1 MKNSSDSTSKFKL
14 SKDNFIN
21 NLEDAKVNFTK
32 AYPYIMTA
40 IILFQ
45 IFLIIF
51 PISFKLV
58 IFTFLFSLFS
68 FSILSSLTLDR
79 MKELSYVGF
88 KISTVLLLYN
98 IFILL
103 GKMLDNSEFS
113 LASKKPFM
121 FLLSTALSIAL
132 ISFYIKKENRE
143 KIDENLLSLQ
153 GLRIILGGEKEEC
166 EEGDIVL
173 CKDVDSGEDIIL
185 PFKDRFLHML
195 VLGPTGSGK
204 TSQIII
210 PMIDQDMQNPDFGIT
225 VIEPKGDLAERV
237 YAMAAHYGRE
247 AVYFNPTH
255 PDCPYFNPL
264 YGEEADVIENM
275 ATTFKMLSASE
286 KSNPFFDNMNETL
299 IRNALKLLKRL
310 KGNTATLID
319 LSTIVY
325 NSQGQ
330 GKVMVNQF
338 ARVKTKTVEEAKEN
352 GDIASW
358 FLSDYYNERSKTY
371 EHCSGLRSQVS
382 KITSNEHLR
391 RVLNPPNGENDV
403 DFGSF
408 IEEGKVL
415 AISTAQG
422 DLRDLGRFLGYFII
436 LNLQSAVFK
445 RPGNENTRRPH
456 FLYIDE
462 FQTYSNPGFA
472 DMLTQGRSYR
482 VASHLATQNRALM
495 AMGGGSD
502 GSNFVELVSTNAR
515 NVVLFPGGN
524 SKDAKYYSD
533 EFGEALKKK
542 RKVSMN
548 RTKFSLLHSMKKTGP
563 PSESIS
569 ESEEMS
575 TRFSA
580 SDLIYR
586 PFGEVSYRLVKN
598 NTVQAPGLGKVAWIP
613 MDFNN
618 HLTDMV
624 DAYNEG
630 VDIME
635 VGEFE
640 KYIENIEKEEFDN
653 EDLSEAIEAAEDPMD
668 VVISFD
674 SIDAEDPEDS
684 DDDFDIN
691 IDPLSISDPLEHTGD
706 DIDRGEDE
714 ERKEE
719 EKKEQAETI
728 RMNNMRKSNII
739 KPEDEVDISTN
750 QKESSLDSEDNEIE
764 KEVVEKEED
773 EDAIIDPLSH
783 EDFDDLI

>member
-1 MKNSSDSTSKFKL
+1 MNLLKSKATQPRTQETNTF
-14 SKDNFIN
+14 
-21 NLEDAKVNFTK
+21 EMAAKIIGD
-32 AYPYIMTA
+32 YYIYYMSA
-40 IILFQ
+40 LILFQ
-45 IFLIIF
+45 LFLILNPLSLRIIF
-51 PISFKLV
+51 ITGAFSVL
-58 IFTFLFSLFS
+58 IFSLIS
-68 FSILSSLTLDR
+68 PLSNDR

-88 KISTVLLLYN
+88 KISMLLLLYN
-98 IFILL
+98 GLMYL
-103 GKMLDNSEFS
+103 GMIIDRSEFS
-113 LASKKPFM
+113 VASMKPIM
-121 FLLSTALSIAL
+121 FLLSTLFSLVIVNQ
-132 ISFYIKKENRE
+132 YVKRE
-143 KIDENLLSLQ
+143 TRNKVDENLLKLQ
-153 GLRIILGGEKEEC
+153 GLEFIRGKKKADGRK
-166 EEGDIVL
+166 GDVVL
-173 CKDVDSGEDIIL
+173 CENIDTEQKVIL

-210 PMIDQDMQNPDFGIT
+210 PMINQDMQNLDYGVT

-237 YAMAAHYGRE
+237 YAMANYYGRE

-264 YGEEADVIENM
+264 YGDESEVIENM

-286 KSNPFFDNMNETL
+286 KSNPFFDNMNENL

-310 KGNTATLID
+310 KGNSATLVD

-330 GKVMVNQF
+330 GKIMVNQF
-338 ARVKTKTVEEAKEN
+338 ARVKTNTVEEAKEN

-382 KITSNEHLR
+382 KITSNVHLR
-391 RVLNPPNGENDV
+391 RVLNPPDGRNDV
-403 DFGSF
+403 NFGDF

-436 LNLQSAVFK
+436 LNFQSAVFK
-445 RPGNENTRRPH
+445 RPGNEDTRRPH

-495 AMGGGSD
+495 AMGGGKD

-542 RKVSMN
+542 REKSIN
-548 RTKFSLLHSMKKTGP
+548 RSKFNLLTNPKKINA
-563 PSESIS
+563 PSESIRETEQMGS
-569 ESEEMS
+569 
-575 TRFSA
+575 RFSP

-586 PFGEVSYRLVKN
+586 PFGEVSYRIVEN
-598 NTVQAPGLGKVAWIP
+598 NTVQAPGIGKIAFIP
-613 MDFNN
+613 KALNDT
-618 HLTDMV
+618 LTQMIED
-624 DAYNEG
+624 YHNG
-630 VDIME
+630 VDISAVNE
-635 VGEFE
+635 VEDELETSDGE
-640 KYIENIEKEEFDN
+640 II
-653 EDLSEAIEAAEDPMD
+653 DLMDQEPMD

-674 SIDAEDPEDS
+674 EVPKRGNEETDKKQEDNLDDNTSLGFDSIDAADNTDDDS
-684 DDDFDIN
+684 DDDVIDFDI
-691 IDPLSISDPLEHTGD
+691 DLDLDDGD
-706 DIDRGEDE
+706 EDMDAEEAGEIMKE
-714 ERKEE
+714 MKSKEE
-719 EKKEQAETI
+719 ERPVKKNEVEKKEE
-728 RMNNMRKSNII
+728 K
-739 KPEDEVDISTN
+739 DEPVKDI
-750 QKESSLDSEDNEIE
+750 LDLDYS
-764 KEVVEKEED
+764 
-773 EDAIIDPLSH
+773 
-783 EDFDDLI
+783 DFDDLI